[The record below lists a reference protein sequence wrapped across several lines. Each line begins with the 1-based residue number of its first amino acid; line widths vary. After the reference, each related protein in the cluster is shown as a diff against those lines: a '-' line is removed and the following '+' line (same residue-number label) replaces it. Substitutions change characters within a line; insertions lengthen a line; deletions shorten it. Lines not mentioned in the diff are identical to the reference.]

1 MCTLVTKKPHSLYY
15 KIITKIIAKSV
26 IPCKMKQISE
36 HFPGQHLNFFKKFV
50 CWLLCISYEAS
61 ENFSF

>member
-50 CWLLCISYEAS
+50 C
-61 ENFSF
+61 